1 MLKAGRCTHK
11 EPAGISEEEKEEYM
25 AKLNEEDKTEERFK
39 AINENKPVEG
49 REGAWISKVCGDT
62 QVYKY
67 INEKKEEA
75 TTSYAVN
82 VLQSIRWPG
91 SVTVAKGGN
100 FCTIYVGDA
109 IKRGDTCFNPT
120 EPPEV

>member
-1 MLKAGRCTHK
+1 
-11 EPAGISEEEKEEYM
+11 M

-75 TTSYAVN
+75 ITISN
-82 VLQSIRWPG
+82 NFQSEIMKNID
-91 SVTVAKGGN
+91 KG
-100 FCTIYVGDA
+100 F
-109 IKRGDTCFNPT
+109 
-120 EPPEV
+120 

>member
-11 EPAGISEEEKEEYM
+11 EPAGISGEEKEEYM

-39 AINENKPVEG
+39 TINENKPVEG

-82 VLQSIRWPG
+82 V
-91 SVTVAKGGN
+91 
-100 FCTIYVGDA
+100 F
-109 IKRGDTCFNPT
+109 
-120 EPPEV
+120 

>member
-1 MLKAGRCTHK
+1 
-11 EPAGISEEEKEEYM
+11 M
-25 AKLNEEDKTEERFK
+25 AKLNEEDKSEERFK

-82 VLQSIRWPG
+82 VL
-91 SVTVAKGGN
+91 
-100 FCTIYVGDA
+100 
-109 IKRGDTCFNPT
+109 
-120 EPPEV
+120 